1 MDSDLLRIKFIV
13 FDFDGVFTDNRVIVN
28 ERGEES
34 VICSRSEGAGLDKL
48 RKIGIDLMVLSSEVN
63 KVVQHRAKK
72 LDIYCVNACENKLQ
86 KLKEEAQKRG
96 VSFENIC
103 YVGND
108 INDLEC
114 LETVGFPVVVA
125 DAHDDVI
132 PIAKYQ
138 TKKNGGD
145 GAVREI
151 CDLIYSRWSRSA

>member
-138 TKKNGGD
+138 TRRNGGD

>member
-1 MDSDLLRIKFIV
+1 MSLDFSKIEFIV

-28 ERGEES
+28 EEGIES

-48 RKIGIDLMVLSSEVN
+48 RKIGIDLMILSSEVN

-72 LDIYCVNACENKLQ
+72 LDIYCVNACRDKLP
-86 KLKEEAQKRG
+86 KLKEEAKKRD
-96 VSFENIC
+96 VSFQNIA

-114 LETVGFPVVVA
+114 LKAVGFPIVVA

-138 TKKNGGD
+138 TRRNGGD

-151 CDLIYSRWSRSA
+151 CDLIYSRFIQQ